1 MSPVTG
7 LTDPTTPPVP
17 GESIIAFEERDSCPD
32 CGASMAADQ
41 RYCLACGHRRG
52 DPRPP
57 FLDAVTSMDVAD
69 AGGGPGRILPPPPPR
84 QDSRRRN
91 SNAAL
96 IVGVATLILAV
107 GLGFLVGRA
116 VHEGSSSA
124 NHGPERITI
133 ESRGE
138 GRTPEARSEPRAESA
153 PKPDGGSG
161 HESAKSP
168 AGATESKHP
177 SEPESLLEVEE
188 ETARRITEEQ
198 LHAKV
203 PLPKPTAKL
212 GESCIQGTPGCGKDK
227 KFHGVFFGAEE

>member
-1 MSPVTG
+1 MSPVAG
-7 LTDPTTPPVP
+7 LTDPTTPSVP
-17 GESIIAFEERDSCPD
+17 GGSILAFEERDSCPD

-57 FLDAVTSMDVAD
+57 FLDAVTPIDFAD
-69 AGGGPGRILPPPPPR
+69 AGGGPSRSLPPPPSR
-84 QDSRRRN
+84 QGSRGRN

-116 VHEGSSSA
+116 AHEGSSSA
-124 NHGPERITI
+124 NHGPERIKI
-133 ESRGE
+133 GGE
-138 GRTPEARSEPRAESA
+138 PLAPEPRSEPHAEIA
-153 PKPDGGSG
+153 PKPNGGSG
-161 HESAKSP
+161 HETA
-168 AGATESKHP
+168 ESH
-177 SEPESLLEVEE
+177 LEVE
-188 ETARRITEEQ
+188 ETARRITREQ

-212 GESCIQGTPGCGKDK
+212 GESCTQGTPGCGKSK
-227 KFHGVFFGAEE
+227 KFNGVFFGAEE

>member
-1 MSPVTG
+1 MSPVAG
-7 LTDPTTPPVP
+7 LTDPATPSVP
-17 GESIIAFEERDSCPD
+17 GGSILALEERDSCPD

-57 FLDAVTSMDVAD
+57 FLDAVSCMDFAD
-69 AGGGPGRILPPPPPR
+69 AGDGPGRTLPPPPSR
-84 QDSRRRN
+84 QGSRGRN

-107 GLGFLVGRA
+107 GLGFLIGRA
-116 VHEGSSSA
+116 AHAGSSSA

-133 ESRGE
+133 ESGVEPRA
-138 GRTPEARSEPRAESA
+138 PEPRSEPNTESA
-153 PKPDGGSG
+153 PQ
-161 HESAKSP
+161 
-168 AGATESKHP
+168 SKHP
-177 SEPESLLEVEE
+177 SGPESLLEVEE
-188 ETARRITEEQ
+188 ETGRRETEEL

-212 GESCIQGTPGCGKDK
+212 GESCTQGTPGCGKSK
-227 KFHGVFFGAEE
+227 KFNGVFFGAEE